1 VDNSR
6 KSIKLEDGRF
16 SRHELIDWWDQSIL
30 KNANVLVIGAGA
42 LGNEIL
48 KNLALLGVGKIFV
61 IDFDIIEQSNLSRT
75 VLFREGDL
83 GLSKAEV
90 AAGRVREIYRDVKI
104 KGFHGNVVYDLGL
117 GIFQWADIVICGVDN
132 REARLEISRNCWKT
146 TTPLIDG
153 GIEGLD
159 GQVRVFDPPDGPCYE
174 CTMSEIDWKLLEERR
189 SCALL
194 MRTVL
199 EAGHVPTTAVASS
212 IIAAIQCQ
220 EAAKWLH
227 GSCKIGGKGI
237 VYKGMTN
244 EMYTVEYQKKEGC
257 YGHQSLGDVVP
268 LGAGVAEIRLGD
280 LLDRA
285 GAELGGETVIEL
297 YHDVLSKLQ
306 CPNCN
311 TSEEK
316 LVPIGRVTE
325 DEAKCPVCRT
335 VRIPHFMQILDQK
348 CGLLD
353 RTLASI
359 GVPPFDIVTAT
370 REKKQVHFFLD
381 GDAETV
387 LGEIYDGN

>member
-1 VDNSR
+1 VDDSK

-16 SRHELIDWWDQSIL
+16 SRHELIDWWNQSVL

-61 IDFDIIEQSNLSRT
+61 VDFDIIEQSNLSRT
-75 VLFREGDL
+75 ALFREGDL
-83 GLSKAEV
+83 GLSKVEV
-90 AAGRVREIYRDVKI
+90 AARRVREIYPDVRI
-104 KGFHGNVVYDLGL
+104 KGFHGNVIYDLGL
-117 GIFQWADIVICGVDN
+117 GIFQWADIVISGVDN

-174 CTMSEIDWKLLEERR
+174 CTMSELDWKLLKERR
-189 SCALL
+189 SCAFL
-194 MRTVL
+194 MRTDL
-199 EAGHVPTTAVASS
+199 EAGHVPTTAVVSS

-227 GSCKIGGKGI
+227 GSCEISGKGI
-237 VYKGMTN
+237 IYKGMTN
-244 EMYTVEYQKKEGC
+244 EMYTVEYQQKEDC
-257 YGHQSLGDVVP
+257 FGHQSLGDIVS
-268 LGAGVAEIRLGD
+268 LGVGVAEICLRD
-280 LLDRA
+280 LLEAAR
-285 GAELGGETVIEL
+285 AELGAETVIEL
-297 YHDVLSKLQ
+297 NHDVLSKLQ
-306 CPNCN
+306 CHNCN

-316 LVPIGRVTE
+316 LMPIGHVTE
-325 DEAKCPVCRT
+325 DEAKCPLCRAI
-335 VRIPHFMQILDQK
+335 RIPNFLQILDQE

-353 RTLASI
+353 RSLASI
-359 GVPPFDIVTAT
+359 GVPPFDILTAT
-370 REKKQVHFFLD
+370 NETKQVHLLFD
-381 GDAETV
+381 GDAEKV